1 MARQR
6 CSPKCGAYCHMGRNF
21 GEEEG
26 LGDWMRSRL
35 FIFSSQNHQI
45 MARKQKQS
53 WRDNCSGVAL
63 SLYVYIISHFFVFCF
78 FFLLVFTTTFPF
90 NYSAKPQKSV
100 DDIDSSDRNWWSK
113 TAKLAAHSF
122 TTKRGPLS
130 SRLEN
135 VIKQTREDA
144 QIQSKGKNRKKIVWS
159 RRSLGIDRTQS
170 WSDRTTRRK

>member
-26 LGDWMRSRL
+26 LSDWMRSRL
-35 FIFSSQNHQI
+35 FIFPSQNHQI

-53 WRDNCSGVAL
+53 WRDNCPGVAL
-63 SLYVYIISHFFVFCF
+63 SLYVYHIP
-78 FFLLVFTTTFPF
+78 FLRILFLFFTTTFPF

-100 DDIDSSDRNWWSK
+100 DDVDSSDRNWWSK
-113 TAKLAAHSF
+113 TAKLVAHSF
-122 TTKRGPLS
+122 TTKRGPLF
-130 SRLEN
+130 SRLEI

-159 RRSLGIDRTQS
+159 RRSLGIDRTRVGQMEQEEE
-170 WSDRTTRRK
+170 KINK